1 MHLVCPSCAAI
12 NRVPKDRLD
21 EKPICGRCQ
30 TEVAPNQPV
39 ALDDRTLPRYLEKT
53 EAPVLVDFWAEW
65 CGPCKVYGPEFEK
78 VAGKRTDIR
87 FVKVNSDTAQQASL
101 RYQVRSIPT
110 TLLFKNGKEVARVS
124 GALSAVQLDQWIARA
139 LTN

>member
-12 NRVPKDRLD
+12 NRVPKERLD

-65 CGPCKVYGPEFEK
+65 CGPCKVYGPQFEK
-78 VAGKRTDIR
+78 LASQRTDIR
-87 FVKVNSDTAQQASL
+87 FVKVNSDAAQQASL

-110 TLLFKNGKEVARVS
+110 TILFKGGKEVARIS
-124 GALSAVQLDQWIARA
+124 GALSAAQLGQWLKDAM
-139 LTN
+139 